1 MAYKLLMPKKKSIN
15 VDLEELI
22 GEIYKQ
28 SDLEEIK
35 MHLMEIKAELR
46 MVRTLYSF
54 WVEQN
59 LSPEFMEKF
68 LQEFPHVHQFKPK
81 KLD

>member
-1 MAYKLLMPKKKSIN
+1 MSSKKTVNID
-15 VDLEELI
+15 VEALI

-28 SDLEEIK
+28 SDIEEIK
-35 MHLMEIKAELR
+35 RHLIEIKTELR

-68 LQEFPHVHQFKPK
+68 LEEYSFVKSVKTKHA
-81 KLD
+81 D